1 MAGKKPVSPTKF
13 RKQHQARAKRAA
25 TDAKKRAQ
33 HYSQG
38 DMLIKQVSKTLKQI
52 AASHPHPQAK
62 KQVKLALKQ
71 LHQAH
76 AEFGNAGMCAD
87 GSGSGGTGGSSG
99 GSGSGGTTYNAG

>member
-1 MAGKKPVSPTKF
+1 MAGKKALSPAKF

-25 TDAKKRAQ
+25 AVAKKRAAD
-33 HYSQG
+33 YSKG
-38 DMLIKQVSKTLKQI
+38 DKLIKQVSRTLKKV

-76 AEFGNAGMCAD
+76 AAFGNAGACAD
-87 GSGSGGTGGSSG
+87 GGTGT
-99 GSGSGGTTYNAG
+99 GTTYDGK